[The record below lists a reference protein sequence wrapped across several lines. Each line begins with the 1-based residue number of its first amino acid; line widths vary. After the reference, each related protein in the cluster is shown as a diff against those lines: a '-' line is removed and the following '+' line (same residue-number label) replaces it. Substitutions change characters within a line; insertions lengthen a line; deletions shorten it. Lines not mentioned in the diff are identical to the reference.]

1 MVTILSIVFVRSMAC
16 ILLDDGQII
25 WLTHADFLESGWR
38 EGLSVDRKDFER
50 FVSLHQ
56 YPRALNQAVA
66 LLARRPCSKGEIS
79 QNLRRH
85 HYADD
90 VTELVIYKL
99 EKENLLN
106 DQEFSELWV
115 QQRSRKYGF
124 RRIRQELRNKGIS
137 APAADESLSCVS
149 DDEMLENATLLA
161 AKAWSR
167 IKADD
172 DLYKARQKIISSLVR
187 KGFDWDMAKQASDS
201 AEQNRESF

>member
-16 ILLDDGQII
+16 ILLDDGQKV

-79 QNLRRH
+79 QSLRRH

-115 QQRSRKYGF
+115 QQRSRN
-124 RRIRQELRNKGIS
+124 RQPKKHFPLS
-137 APAADESLSCVS
+137 AMRKCW
-149 DDEMLENATLLA
+149 
-161 AKAWSR
+161 KAQLPWPS
-167 IKADD
+167 KH
-172 DLYKARQKIISSLVR
+172 
-187 KGFDWDMAKQASDS
+187 GP
-201 AEQNRESF
+201 EQNPVRIPVKPAKGSFLLSSAKGSTGTWPARPPTPPNPKRYSERREQGDMPFLFSECET

>member
-16 ILLDDGQII
+16 ILLDDGQKV

-38 EGLSVDRKDFER
+38 EGLSVDRKDFDR

-79 QNLRRH
+79 QSLRRH

-115 QQRSRKYGF
+115 QQRSRKYGS
-124 RRIRQELRNKGIS
+124 RRIRQELRVKGV
-137 APAADESLSCVS
+137 PESTAEKALASVS
-149 DDEMLENATLLA
+149 DEEMLESATSLA
-161 AKAWSR
+161 VKAWSR
-167 IKADD
+167 AKPGEDPR
-172 DLYKARQKIISSLVR
+172 KTRQRIISSLVR
-187 KGFDWDMAKQASDS
+187 KGFDWDLARQASDT
-201 AEQNRESF
+201 AESETIF